1 MREWQGS
8 DFVAFQL
15 ESYFSCVAFV
25 VSRCISHVQA
35 SFLLYNLKNMSSGIQ
50 LSDHCRFLFLT

>member
-15 ESYFSCVAFV
+15 NSYFSCVDFV
-25 VSRCISHVQA
+25 VSCCISQVQS
-35 SFLLYNLKNMSSGIQ
+35 SFFLYNLKNMSSGIQ

>member
-1 MREWQGS
+1 MRERQGS

-25 VSRCISHVQA
+25 VSCCISRVQ
-35 SFLLYNLKNMSSGIQ
+35 SNFFLYNLKYISSGIQ